1 MRTKFTLIIC
11 AVLFSV
17 ASFAQENTVTLKTT
31 GSAETK
37 EKAVQYALRSAI
49 EQAFGAFISSNTEIL
64 NDELVADEIT
74 SVASGNIEKY
84 DILSETVNEAGNSW
98 FVTANVIVSV
108 GKLTEFVQAKG
119 VEVEVK
125 GGLFAINIKQK
136 QLNSDGEYKAILD
149 MLKPFHEAMLN
160 AYDYELEVGQP
171 VAQDQENKN
180 WEVTLKVLANANKN
194 LESALQII
202 KATLSSLSLTT
213 EELVEYKKLNK
224 EVFLINIG
232 IPGQEKETIGNPQS
246 EDSFSKG
253 TLLSAIA
260 DEFGVTINQVSN
272 KRFLQGFIKGSGK
285 EAKLKREFSKAEFV
299 WPKEADPVYYLRN
312 KKSFEVL
319 HFLVKA
325 YLTELYGHN
334 FNVNSSIHNYYSFPD
349 VSVSLDKAL
358 LKSQGHA
365 FKIEGEQSTL
375 LSMKEINPY
384 QDYQGRDVSDSRLNH
399 NLRSHLIYENVE
411 NYINMLILGGC
422 LSEEELPEFKLFVQ
436 NKAEKYGFE
445 VLSGSLKA
453 YGNTK
458 GKYYKDCFPRDEKNE
473 VTLLFKPQKAFE
485 FKDGLT
491 LSDVES
497 LNGYKVSLNKNVFSF
512 SNGGIT
518 IKNGDYRIVIPVHPV
533 LSDSQVIK
541 RKLDSYEAYSESTND
556 QIYNYWNSLCTNE
569 TYTDWQVPTAAE
581 VLQIGNQYPFP
592 FYYLRSSDGGKNFQ
606 YTESRLLN
614 TSNTFGEV
622 FELINSTREEG
633 LNYDVWRQPS
643 YEKPN
648 NFKLEQ
654 DVVDHW
660 GEPYKRRSNTYYI
673 VYKNKPM
680 ALFVESYVS
689 GTGVRF
695 GTSVCIRRIK

>member
-17 ASFAQENTVTLKTT
+17 ASFAQESTVTLKTT

-84 DILSETVNEAGNSW
+84 DILSETVNEEGNSW

-171 VAQDQENKN
+171 VAKDQENKN
-180 WEVTLKVLANANKN
+180 WDVTLKVLANANKN

-202 KATLSSLSLTT
+202 KSTLFSLSLTS
-213 EELVEYKKLNK
+213 EELLEYKKLNK
-224 EVFLINIG
+224 EVFPIYIG
-232 IPGQEKETIGNPQS
+232 ITGQEKETIGNPRS
-246 EDSFSKG
+246 KDSYPKG
-253 TLLSAIA
+253 TLLSNIA
-260 DEFGVTINQVSN
+260 DEFGVTINQVQN
-272 KRFLQGFIKGSGK
+272 KIINPYYLKGSGEK
-285 EAKLKREFSKAEFV
+285 ATLKREYPKAYFV
-299 WPKEADPVYYLRN
+299 WTKEADPIYFLRN
-312 KKSFEVL
+312 RKSFEIL
-319 HFLVKA
+319 QFLIKP
-325 YLTELYGHN
+325 YLSKLYGHN
-334 FNVNSSIHNYYSFPD
+334 FNVNSSIHNYYSVPD

-358 LKSQGHA
+358 IKSQGHA

-375 LSMKEINPY
+375 TSIKELDVNASDGSIRSAMK
-384 QDYQGRDVSDSRLNH
+384 S
-399 NLRSHLIYENVE
+399 NVE
-411 NYINMLILGGC
+411 NYINMIILGGC
-422 LSEEELPEFKLFVQ
+422 FSEEELPDFKLFVQ
-436 NKAEKYGFE
+436 NQVEKYGLE
-445 VLSGSLKA
+445 VLSGALKG

-458 GKYYKDCFPRDEKNE
+458 GKYYKDCFPNDGKNQVE
-473 VTLLFKPQKAFE
+473 LLFKSKKAFE
-485 FKDGLT
+485 FKDELT
-491 LSDVES
+491 LSEVEALS
-497 LNGYKVSLNKNVFSF
+497 GYKVSLNKNVFSF

-533 LSDSQVIK
+533 LSESQVIK

-622 FELINSTREEG
+622 FELINSTREKG

-660 GEPYKRRSNTYYI
+660 GNYRK
-673 VYKNKPM
+673 KPM
-680 ALFVESYVS
+680 AFYVESFDS
-689 GTGVRF
+689 GTGSRF